1 MPVVRSVRAAL
12 YGGTPCPTAV
22 HDISRGSRRSGQQ
35 VAQSESTCKSSVV
48 IGKQLGVDSRR
59 TAPATAYCA
68 ESLRKCRDF
77 SRLGGAH
84 RLEEGVDVAYKVAEV
99 CVRPRVLREELAANH
114 LAAHTGGVAPVGV
127 DPGGRQTQ
135 RPVGSAIK
143 SEV

>member
-22 HDISRGSRRSGQQ
+22 RCQPRQQ
-35 VAQSESTCKSSVV
+35 A
-48 IGKQLGVDSRR
+48 LR
-59 TAPATAYCA
+59 PADCA
-68 ESLRKCRDF
+68 ERKQVKCRDWGF

-99 CVRPRVLREELAANH
+99 SIGPRVLREELAANH

-127 DPGGRQTQ
+127 DPGGRQRRGLWGQ
-135 RPVGSAIK
+135 L
-143 SEV
+143 EV